1 MAIDI
6 KPASVAAEDS
16 AAKDILGHVN
26 HESIKLVMFGNT
38 ENAQW
43 AADRMV
49 RKKATPPLQ
58 GELYCNRNPFALE
71 VGDAFVLDCPEQNI
85 SDTVFRVM
93 NIREEDLDSEVLVFA
108 ITQDIDYITSEIVMP
123 AIVKGGTVRDYSIDV
138 LDDLLFIEAP
148 YAVIG
153 ENIRLIPVI
162 GRKKGSE
169 TGYDLHVSTD
179 GGTSYQFLD
188 TITSY
193 SPHGVLVDAMSK
205 HVDTLAT
212 DFFLEVDFDVDADA
226 LGIDTIARNEM
237 FAGEN
242 FAIISNGTYH
252 EIINFSVITP
262 AATPAGRYIISSLWR
277 GRWDTVKRDWLVG
290 DDFYFLGTNLIL
302 LEDPNFLTGVT
313 RQFKCVPFND
323 KFSGSISQATVAT
336 HTFEGRAFKP
346 YMPVNL
352 RANDMGQLATL
363 STDCDLTWSPR
374 IRNYDAGI
382 GDADTVIDAAPTH
395 EGFFKVECYVGGIAT
410 IACTTDSIV
419 IYSQSYSNAQLK
431 TMAGAATLADLYI
444 FYVYN
449 HITTASVKYT
459 SDPEIIQVRTVT

>member
-1 MAIDI
+1 M
-6 KPASVAAEDS
+6 
-16 AAKDILGHVN
+16 
-26 HESIKLVMFGNT
+26 
-38 ENAQW
+38 
-43 AADRMV
+43 

-71 VGDAFVLDCPEQNI
+71 VGDAFVLNCPEQNVD
-85 SDTVFRVM
+85 DTVFRVM

-123 AIVKGGTVRDYSIDV
+123 AITKGAAVRDYSISTLTDM
-138 LDDLLFIEAP
+138 LFIETP
-148 YAVIG
+148 YAVVG
-153 ENIRLIPVI
+153 ENIRLTPVI
-162 GRKKGSE
+162 GRKKGTE
-169 TGYDLHVSTD
+169 LGYELHISTD
-179 GGTSYQFLD
+179 GGTSYQYFD
-188 TITSY
+188 NITSY
-193 SPHGVLVDAMSK
+193 AAHGTLVDAMSK
-205 HVDTLAT
+205 NVDTLAN
-212 DFFLEVDFDVDADA
+212 DFFLEVDFDVDGDA

-237 FAGEN
+237 FAGNN

-252 EIINFSVITP
+252 EIMNFEVISP
-262 AATPAGRYIISSLWR
+262 AATPTGRYIISSLWR
-277 GRWDTVKRDWLVG
+277 GRWDTPKRDWEIG
-290 DDFYFLGTNLIL
+290 DDFYFLGSNLTLI
-302 LEDPNFLTGVT
+302 EDPNFLVGVT
-313 RQFKCVPFND
+313 RHFKAVPYNE
-323 KFSGSISQATVAT
+323 KFAGGITAAGATSY
-336 HTFEGRAFKP
+336 TFYGRVFTP
-346 YMPVNL
+346 YTPVNL

-382 GDADTVIDAAPTH
+382 GDADTVVDAAPTH

-419 IYSQSYSNAQLK
+419 IYSQSYSNADLL